1 MSKLLYTQTT
11 MPSTFLDT
19 LGVTPAEPRA
29 ITPSEPATV
38 VGPAA
43 GLRRPRNPGGGIAF
57 DEQVPADGYLWWYV
71 DAMSD
76 DGQHA
81 LTLIAFV
88 GSVFSP
94 YYAHARRKALRSDN
108 ASVTRGANPE
118 EFCAINAALYRGVD
132 TAGTRERNGYWWA
145 MTEHS
150 RHSVVR
156 DADSMRVGKSA
167 FLSREDAL
175 IIELNEITVPFPRRV
190 RGRIY
195 VELAQQCDESYP
207 LAQQG
212 GHLWRPIAPSAKIR
226 VELTDPPMRWEG
238 RAYVDSNRGDAPLES
253 AFRDWTWTRTH
264 EVREDGTL
272 DEATRVFYEVMT
284 NTGEC
289 RQISASFS
297 HQALGGANATS
308 IVSSSTPVP
317 TSQALDQTLW
327 GITRSLPCDPER
339 DCRVLKTAESAPFY
353 ARSIIETTLGGRI
366 HRGMHE
372 SLSMARFEKRWVQ
385 CLLPF
390 KMPRV
395 R

>member
-1 MSKLLYTQTT
+1 
-11 MPSTFLDT
+11 
-19 LGVTPAEPRA
+19 
-29 ITPSEPATV
+29 
-38 VGPAA
+38 
-43 GLRRPRNPGGGIAF
+43 
-57 DEQVPADGYLWWYV
+57 
-71 DAMSD
+71 MSD

-94 YYAHARRKALRSDN
+94 YYAHARRKSHRSND
-108 ASVTRGANPE
+108 ASVARGTNPE

-132 TAGTRERNGYWWA
+132 TAGPRARNGYWWA

-150 RHSVVR
+150 RHSLER
-156 DADSMRVGKSA
+156 DADSMRVGQSA
-167 FLSREDAL
+167 FLSRDDTL
-175 IIELNEITVPFPRRV
+175 IIELNEITVPYPRRV

-195 VELAQQCDESYP
+195 VELAQQCEESYP

-226 VELTDPPMRWEG
+226 VELTDPPMQWEG

-253 AFRDWTWTRTH
+253 AFREWTWTRTH
-264 EVREDGTL
+264 EVRDDGTL

-284 NTGEC
+284 NTGER

-297 HQALGGANATS
+297 HDCAAGAAGTHGEPRENRESSRS
-308 IVSSSTPVP
+308 IVSSSAPVP
-317 TSQALDQTLW
+317 TSHLLDQTLW

-339 DCRVLKTAESAPFY
+339 DCRVLKTVESAPFY
-353 ARSIIETTLGGRI
+353 ARSIIETTLGGRV

-390 KMPRV
+390 KMPRL